1 MARVA
6 ANARRLAGDQ
16 RMLVGESDSYAG
28 AIGRPDR
35 DDRIVA
41 EALAPSDGAEVAKA
55 FVGDLR
61 AFRKGRPSP
70 AATRCSSKRRR
81 RSPRERLVTSAPASS
96 RAPSSRGSAK
106 RLFWVSSVAAPDS
119 PPGSLTLAE
128 AKQAPR
134 PSFEEPLGVGGE
146 VELTGLVSE
155 REGIEVGQRRLV
167 EDHRVVGAEQDLA
180 AAVGRAQ

>member
-1 MARVA
+1 MRADSPATRGCSW
-6 ANARRLAGDQ
+6 ANPIRTPAPSAG
-16 RMLVGESDSYAG
+16 
-28 AIGRPDR
+28 
-35 DDRIVA
+35 RIVTT
-41 EALAPSDGAEVAKA
+41 ESSPKRSPRPTVPRWRKHSS
-55 FVGDLR
+55 GDLR

-134 PSFEEPLGVGGE
+134 TSFEEPLGVGGE

-180 AAVGRAQ
+180 SAVGRAQ